1 LSFEQPATAVNKRAS
16 PTTRMG
22 VKINIEHPE
31 GKQSG
36 AYCATD
42 RRPMAHG
49 IVSRIGY
56 NFTGH
61 GHQEKAAWTND
72 RSTRAI
78 SLSLVDSTATTP

>member
-1 LSFEQPATAVNKRAS
+1 
-16 PTTRMG
+16 MG
-22 VKINIEHPE
+22 VEINIEHPE

-56 NFTGH
+56 NSTGH
-61 GHQEKAAWTND
+61 GRKEKAAPTND
-72 RSTRAI
+72 LPARAI
-78 SLSLVDSTATTP
+78 RRGPVTRRPQYPQLPRMPGTVYI